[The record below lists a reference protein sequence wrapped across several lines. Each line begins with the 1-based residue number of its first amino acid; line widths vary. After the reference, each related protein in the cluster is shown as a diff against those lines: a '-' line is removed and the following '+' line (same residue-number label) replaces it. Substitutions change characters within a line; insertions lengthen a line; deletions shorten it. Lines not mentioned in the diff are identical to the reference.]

1 MHILDFKGTKRRL
14 NIVKLKKTIFIDD
27 YAHHPT
33 EIEKLIN
40 VSSLYKKTYFL

>member
-1 MHILDFKGTKRRL
+1 MNILG
-14 NIVKLKKTIFIDD
+14 KLKKTIFIDD

-40 VSSLYKKTYFL
+40 VYLYIKKNMFF